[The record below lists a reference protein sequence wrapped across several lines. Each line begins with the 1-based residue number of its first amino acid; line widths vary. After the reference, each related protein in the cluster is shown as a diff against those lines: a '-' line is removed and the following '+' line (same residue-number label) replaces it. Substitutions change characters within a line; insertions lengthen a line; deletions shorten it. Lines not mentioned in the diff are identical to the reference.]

1 MKQININEFYKY
13 ITAIMGEVI
22 NQYGPVTNPEDY
34 QWVIGIDVIKAID
47 TFLCLTD
54 APREI
59 TRTLLGINIRIHMN
73 DPTIIQLHRIIATDH
88 LDINA

>member
-1 MKQININEFYKY
+1 MKRINISEVYKY
-13 ITAIMGEVI
+13 INAIMGEAI

-47 TFLCLTD
+47 AFLCLTD
-54 APREI
+54 APRDT
-59 TRTLLGINIRIHMN
+59 TRTLLGIDIRIHMN

-88 LDINA
+88 LDIDA